1 MNSSIS
7 PISKILIETLI
18 TGNQV
23 KARSVLERAR
33 LKNPASPELW
43 KRAIE
48 LEKRVSGNEIADRL
62 LSRAM
67 QECAASGSLW
77 AEAIECASRPARKV
91 NSTSVFPCF

>member
-1 MNSSIS
+1 MLNLLTKSSLNYYL
-7 PISKILIETLI
+7 PPHK

-91 NSTSVFPCF
+91 LFRRLKI